1 MPRYW
6 SPFTEYVPVA
16 ERRARA
22 QHAAKKLAAK
32 GRAMHPVVIEGRT
45 IARSFWGKAWCD
57 NVENY
62 RDFAYRLERG
72 RSYVRS
78 GAVIDLVIEPGA
90 VKALVQG
97 SMRRPYEA
105 TIRIDPLP
113 PARWEA
119 IKKKALGKVSSL
131 LDLAAGRVPEELLR
145 AFCDPRDGLFPARG
159 EISFSC
165 SCPDSAR
172 LCKHLAAVF
181 YGIGARLD
189 EDPALFFTLRGID
202 PGELLSA
209 TGAVDALTAAA
220 GDAPEIDASALGDV
234 FGVDFDDPAA
244 AAPPPPEVAS
254 PKSKVKSRKSQVA
267 KESPPPGG
275 GWREA
280 PGGERDAPRPLD
292 RRAPPR
298 PSPLPRPDA
307 EGLRRTPRPLQRRR
321 LLSGNRPQ
329 AHPRRPRPGSRS
341 ILEMKKKP
349 RSRSRAP
356 VDRDDLSFSMDSL
369 PPDIRDFID
378 NAVEH
383 VPKESPAIERQ
394 CGRKVDFL
402 IDFDRL

>member
-1 MPRYW
+1 MSRYW
-6 SPFTEYVPVA
+6 SPFPEYVPVA

-22 QHAAKKLAAK
+22 QRAAKKLAAK

-105 TIRIDPLP
+105 SIRIDPLP

-119 IKKKALGKVSSL
+119 IKRKALGKVSSL
-131 LDLAAGRVPEELLR
+131 LDLAAGCVPEELLR

-189 EDPALFFTLRGID
+189 EDPTLFFTLRGID

-254 PKSKVKSRKSQVA
+254 PPSQVA
-267 KESPPPGG
+267 GRTSQGKAPLREGG
-275 GWREA
+275 GAKRRGENAKRRGENAKRRGENAKRRGENATPPA
-280 PGGERDAPRPLD
+280 PWTAERLRALRRSLGLTQKAFGERLGLSNVAVCYLETGRKPIPAALAPVLD
-292 RRAPPR
+292 R
-298 PSPLPRPDA
+298 
-307 EGLRRTPRPLQRRR
+307 
-321 LLSGNRPQ
+321 LS
-329 AHPRRPRPGSRS
+329 
-341 ILEMKKKP
+341 
-349 RSRSRAP
+349 
-356 VDRDDLSFSMDSL
+356 
-369 PPDIRDFID
+369 
-378 NAVEH
+378 
-383 VPKESPAIERQ
+383 
-394 CGRKVDFL
+394 
-402 IDFDRL
+402 

>member
-6 SPFTEYVPVA
+6 SPFPEYVPVA

-280 PGGERDAPRPLD
+280 PGGERETLGKSAKRRGESAKRRGENATPPAPWTAGRL
-292 RRAPPR
+292 RA
-298 PSPLPRPDA
+298 
-307 EGLRRTPRPLQRRR
+307 LRRSLGLTQKAFGER
-321 LLSGNRPQ
+321 LGLSNV
-329 AHPRRPRPGSRS
+329 AVCY
-341 ILEMKKKP
+341 LETGRKP
-349 RSRSRAP
+349 IPAALAP
-356 VDRDDLSFSMDSL
+356 VLDQFS
-369 PPDIRDFID
+369 
-378 NAVEH
+378 
-383 VPKESPAIERQ
+383 K
-394 CGRKVDFL
+394 
-402 IDFDRL
+402 